1 MYRYF
6 ETFGNTS
13 HISWWKSKRL
23 SDEVVKPPT
32 TSDNCLASA
41 LSYIGNKA
49 RVTFN
54 GSCLKED
61 NLHLLMEKQ

>member
-1 MYRYF
+1 M
-6 ETFGNTS
+6 
-13 HISWWKSKRL
+13 